1 MLEQSDDFHFEECK
15 KVESHGRNND
25 KNYKVSYFDKLFDFI

>member
-25 KNYKVSYFDKLFDFI
+25 KNYKVSSKNCSILI